1 MNLILK
7 EVSSKQDLK
16 KFISFPYSLFAGNKY
31 WIPPLRFDELHTL
44 SKDVNPAFDFCEAK
58 YWLVYKDGRIVGR
71 IAGIINSKFNEKFNK
86 KDARFGFIDFVD
98 DKEVSFL
105 LLSTVEKWA
114 AEKGMNT
121 LHGPL
126 GFTDMDGE
134 GMLIEGYNEVST
146 LGSIYNYPY
155 YPEHIESY
163 GYQKDVDWIEFNAK
177 IPEKTPDKI
186 ERIAQVALQRNKL
199 HIPVFKKSKDMLPY
213 ARDIFYLIN
222 DTYKNLFGFVELTDR
237 QIDFYV
243 KQYFSFIRPEY
254 VPIVLDENNKL
265 AAFGITMPSLNRA
278 LQKINGK
285 VFPFGFI
292 HILREM
298 KRSRT
303 LDLYLTAVR
312 TDLQNKGVNAVLI
325 DQINKVCIKN
335 KITNVETNRELETND
350 KIQSQWKLYDA
361 RQHKR
366 RRCYSKMLLKN

>member
-1 MNLILK
+1 
-7 EVSSKQDLK
+7 
-16 KFISFPYSLFAGNKY
+16 
-31 WIPPLRFDELHTL
+31 
-44 SKDVNPAFDFCEAK
+44 
-58 YWLVYKDGRIVGR
+58 
-71 IAGIINSKFNEKFNK
+71 
-86 KDARFGFIDFVD
+86 
-98 DKEVSFL
+98 
-105 LLSTVEKWA
+105 
-114 AEKGMNT
+114 
-121 LHGPL
+121 
-126 GFTDMDGE
+126 
-134 GMLIEGYNEVST
+134 
-146 LGSIYNYPY
+146 
-155 YPEHIESY
+155 
-163 GYQKDVDWIEFNAK
+163 
-177 IPEKTPDKI
+177 
-186 ERIAQVALQRNKL
+186 
-199 HIPVFKKSKDMLPY
+199 MLPY